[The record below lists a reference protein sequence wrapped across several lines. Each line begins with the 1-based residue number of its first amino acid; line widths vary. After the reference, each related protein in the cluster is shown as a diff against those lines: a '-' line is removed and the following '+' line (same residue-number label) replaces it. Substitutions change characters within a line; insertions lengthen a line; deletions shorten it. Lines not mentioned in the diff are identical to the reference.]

1 VYIPNIISVL
11 RLFLA
16 PFIIWLIVSG
26 NMLGAFAVF
35 VLAGVSDALDG
46 FIARRFNL
54 QTELGAYLD
63 PIADK
68 ALLMSSYVALGLLNY
83 LPAWLAIL
91 VVSRD
96 VLIIGAVML
105 SWLMSRPIAVRPSKI
120 SKLNTVMQIALAVLV
135 LAENGMHLGLSDY
148 VGPLIWVTAATTA
161 SSAVLYLVTWLR
173 YMASYDIEGRNLP
186 AGPRADGTR

>member
-1 VYIPNIISVL
+1 MYLPNIISVL

-35 VLAGVSDALDG
+35 VLAGISDALDG
-46 FIARRFNL
+46 FIARRFNM

-68 ALLMSSYVALGLLNY
+68 ALLMGSYVALGFLNY

-96 VLIIGAVML
+96 VLIIGGVML
-105 SWLMSRPIAVRPSKI
+105 SWLMSRPVAVRPSKL

-135 LAENGMHLGLSDY
+135 LAENGMKLGLSAY
-148 VGPLIWVTAATTA
+148 ILPGIWITGATTA
-161 SSAVLYLVTWLR
+161 SSAALYLVTWLR
-173 YMASYDIEGRNLP
+173 YMASYDIDGRNKP
-186 AGPRADGTR
+186 SGRPADGEQ